1 VRIAVGVEYDGRRFH
16 GWEHQSNARNVQSVL
31 EAALSVVADAP
42 VRTVCAGRTDA
53 GVHGL
58 GQVAHFDT
66 SAQRSERSWVFGSNA
81 NLPDDVVVLW
91 ARPVPDDF
99 HARFSARRRSYRY
112 AVLNRPV
119 RPASLRGRVTWEC
132 RPLDAERMERAARSL
147 EGEHDFS
154 GYRAAGC
161 QARSPVRTVHRL
173 KVSRDGEFVL
183 LEVDANA
190 FLQRMVRN
198 MAGVLMEIG
207 RGRKEVAW
215 AGEVLAGRDR
225 SRGGVTA
232 PPDGLYLTAVVY
244 PERFDLPRLSPRIA
258 LW

>member
-1 VRIAVGVEYDGRRFH
+1 VEYDGRRFH
-16 GWEHQSNARNVQSVL
+16 GWEFQPRARNVQAVL
-31 EAALSVVADAP
+31 ETALSGVADAP

-66 SAQRSERSWVFGSNA
+66 AARRSQRSWVFGANA
-81 NLPDDVVVLW
+81 NLPDDVAVLW
-91 ARPVPDDF
+91 AHPVPDDF

-112 AVLNRPV
+112 VVLNRAV
-119 RPASLRGRVTWEC
+119 RPATLRGRVTWEC
-132 RPLDAERMERAARSL
+132 RPLDAARMARAARAL
-147 EGEHDFS
+147 TGEHDFS

-173 KVSRDGEFVL
+173 EVRRSGEFVL
-183 LEVDANA
+183 LEVEANA

-198 MAGVLMEIG
+198 MAGVLMAIG
-207 RGRKEVAW
+207 SGRNEEGW
-215 AGEVLAGRDR
+215 AAEVLAGRDR
-225 SRGGVTA
+225 SLGGVTA
-232 PPDGLYLTAVVY
+232 PPDGLYLAGVEY
-244 PERFDLPRLSPRIA
+244 PDSFSLPRVSPRIV